1 MYDCRVNST
10 EETAKGFAVMALT
23 TVLLADDHT
32 IVAEGLE
39 GLLKDRFKL
48 VGTVRDGRAL
58 LAAADH
64 LRPDV
69 IVTDICMPLL
79 NGLDA
84 VRQIKISLPKTKVV
98 VLTMHADP
106 HLAVQA
112 FRNGASAYLLKVS
125 SGEELVRAI
134 DEALQG
140 RVYLSSLISKD
151 LISLLLEANRDLAV
165 GKSQLTPR
173 QREVLQL
180 IAEGR
185 TMKDIASILN
195 ISRRTAETH
204 KYDMMESLGVDT
216 TATLIRYAMRLK
228 LVS

>member
-1 MYDCRVNST
+1 MP
-10 EETAKGFAVMALT
+10 LT
-23 TVLLADDHT
+23 TVLLADDHA

-39 GLLKDRFKL
+39 GLLKGRFKL

-58 LAAADH
+58 LAAADR

-69 IVTDICMPLL
+69 VVTDISMPLL

-84 VRQIKISLPKTKVV
+84 VRKLKASLPRTKVI

-106 HLAVQA
+106 QLAVQA
-112 FRNGASAYLLKVS
+112 FRAGASGYLLKMS
-125 SGEELVRAI
+125 SGEELIRAI
-134 DEALQG
+134 DDALQG

-151 LISLLLEANRDLAV
+151 FISVMLEARRDPAE
-165 GKSQLTPR
+165 GKSPLTPR

-185 TMKDIASILN
+185 TMKEIASILN
-195 ISRRTAETH
+195 ISQRTAETH
-204 KYDMMESLGVDT
+204 KYAMMESLGLDN
-216 TATLIRYAMRLK
+216 TASLIQYAMRLK
-228 LVS
+228 LVSQEFGSGRPAKE

>member
-1 MYDCRVNST
+1 
-10 EETAKGFAVMALT
+10 
-23 TVLLADDHT
+23 
-32 IVAEGLE
+32 
-39 GLLKDRFKL
+39 
-48 VGTVRDGRAL
+48 
-58 LAAADH
+58 
-64 LRPDV
+64 
-69 IVTDICMPLL
+69 
-79 NGLDA
+79 
-84 VRQIKISLPKTKVV
+84 
-98 VLTMHADP
+98 
-106 HLAVQA
+106 
-112 FRNGASAYLLKVS
+112 
-125 SGEELVRAI
+125 
-134 DEALQG
+134 
-140 RVYLSSLISKD
+140 VYLSSLISKD
-151 LISLLLEANRDLAV
+151 LISVLLEAKRDLSV

>member
-1 MYDCRVNST
+1 MV
-10 EETAKGFAVMALT
+10 LT

-48 VGTVRDGRAL
+48 VGTVHDGRAL
-58 LAAADH
+58 LAAANH

-69 IVTDICMPLL
+69 IVTDISMPLL

-84 VRQIKISLPKTKVV
+84 VRQIKISLPRTQVV

-112 FRNGASAYLLKVS
+112 FRAGASAYLLKVS

-134 DEALQG
+134 DEALRG

-151 LISLLLEANRDLAV
+151 LKRDLAV

-185 TMKDIASILN
+185 TMNDIASILN
-195 ISRRTAETH
+195 ISRRTVETH